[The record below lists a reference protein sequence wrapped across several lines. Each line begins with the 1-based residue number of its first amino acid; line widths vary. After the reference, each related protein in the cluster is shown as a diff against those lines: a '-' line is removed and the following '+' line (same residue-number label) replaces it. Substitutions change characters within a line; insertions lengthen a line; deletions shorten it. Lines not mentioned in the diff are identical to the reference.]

1 MTNSTATRRSSFSAR
16 RLLNAVPRFVAMTL
30 LTVIVIG
37 PLYWITISAFKGRE
51 EIIRTT
57 PTFWPETFTLS
68 NFERLFASTQ
78 YSVFLTNSIIVSVAT
93 TVVTVVV
100 SLAAAYGLYRLKVP
114 GSGKIAGIIL
124 LSYMIP
130 GTLLIVPLYRTLA
143 GIGLIDLHAGLVLV
157 NVAFTAPFCTWLL
170 RGFILAVPRDID
182 EAAAIDGAGPARTMF
197 QIVLPLLL
205 PGIATV
211 AVYSFV
217 YSWTEFVFASQFIV
231 SSGLQTLPIGLSAI
245 IGQYTVDW
253 GLVMAGT
260 LFTLLP
266 TLVLFLLVGRYF
278 VGGLIAGATK

>member
-1 MTNSTATRRSSFSAR
+1 MTNSTATRRSSISPR
-16 RLLNAVPRFVAMTL
+16 QRLNAVPRLVSMSL
-30 LTVIVIG
+30 LTVIVLG

-51 EIIRTT
+51 EIIRST

-78 YSVFLTNSIIVSVAT
+78 YSVFLTNSIIVAVST

-100 SLAAAYGLYRLKVP
+100 SLAAAYGLYRLNVP
-114 GSGKIAGIIL
+114 GSGKIAGIVL

-143 GIGLIDLHAGLVLV
+143 GIGLIDLHIGLVLV